1 MWRTF
6 QIACPALLSLV
17 AVGCGFL
24 QPPLQG
30 SGVAVTET
38 VEVEVFERMSIA
50 GGATVTWQPGEQ
62 ASVTVTVDE
71 NLLPHLVREST
82 NGRLDI
88 HFDRN
93 VQIQTPM
100 KVIVTT
106 PKLTEIT
113 LVGGGLMALDNLE
126 QESLRIEL
134 VGGGGFNATGRCDR
148 LDVAVIGSGTVG
160 TQKLIAQEVQI
171 QITGSGTVDAHAD
184 KSCDV
189 TIIGSGEVSVA
200 GAAEPTHEIVGS
212 GTVRR
217 VAAPSSVESSSTKTA
232 AAEPGPGA
240 ETSQSVEGP
249 ESPGAAAA
257 AESTESTESK
267 ESASEPEAAKGPETP
282 EGNQAT
288 EGEKTSE
295 TSGI

>member
-6 QIACPALLSLV
+6 QFACPALLSLV

-38 VEVEVFERMSIA
+38 VEVEVFERISIA
-50 GGATVTWQPGEQ
+50 GGAVVAWQPGEK

-71 NLLPHLVREST
+71 NLLPHLVRQST
-82 NGRLDI
+82 RGRLDI

-93 VQIQTPM
+93 VETQTPL

-106 PKLTEIT
+106 PNLTEIT
-113 LVGGGLMALDNLE
+113 LVGGGLMALENLE

-148 LDVAVIGSGTVG
+148 LDVAVVGSGTVG
-160 TQKLIAQEVQI
+160 TQKLISQDVQI
-171 QITGSGTVDAHAD
+171 QITGSGTVDVHAD
-184 KSCDV
+184 KTCDV
-189 TIIGSGEVSVA
+189 TIIGSGDVSVA
-200 GAAEPTHEIVGS
+200 GAAEPTQEIVGS

-217 VAAPSSVESSSTKTA
+217 VAAPSSTESNATTTEA
-232 AAEPGPGA
+232 AAPAEGA
-240 ETSQSVEGP
+240 ETSEP
-249 ESPGAAAA
+249 AESSENSETPAE
-257 AESTESTESK
+257 AESTQSK
-267 ESASEPEAAKGPETP
+267 EPAAGSETSQGPET
-282 EGNQAT
+282 T
-288 EGEKTSE
+288 DGEKAAE
-295 TSGI
+295 TSGT

>member
-50 GGATVTWQPGEQ
+50 GGATVAWQPGEK

-93 VQIQTPM
+93 VETQTPM

-106 PKLTEIT
+106 PKLTEVT
-113 LVGGGLMALDNLE
+113 LVGGGLMAIDNLE

-148 LDVAVIGSGTVG
+148 LDVAVVGSGTVG
-160 TQKLIAQEVQI
+160 TEKLIAQDVQI
-171 QITGSGTVDAHAD
+171 QITGSGTVDVHAD
-184 KSCDV
+184 KTCDV

-200 GAAEPTHEIVGS
+200 GAAEPTQEIVGS

-217 VAAPSSVESSSTKTA
+217 VAAPSSTESNATTTE
-232 AAEPGPGA
+232 AAEPAEGA
-240 ETSQSVEGP
+240 EASKP
-249 ESPGAAAA
+249 
-257 AESTESTESK
+257 AESTDSSEAPAETESTESK
-267 ESASEPEAAKGPETP
+267 EPAAGAEASQGSE
-282 EGNQAT
+282 AT
-288 EGEKTSE
+288 EGEKAAE
-295 TSGI
+295 TSGT

>member
-30 SGVAVTET
+30 SGVTVTET
-38 VEVEVFERMSIA
+38 VEVELFERLSIA
-50 GGATVTWQPGEQ
+50 GGATVAWQPGEKP
-62 ASVTVTVDE
+62 SVTVTVDE

-93 VQIQTPM
+93 VETRTPM

-113 LVGGGLMALDNLE
+113 LVGGGLMALENLE
-126 QESLRIEL
+126 QDSLRIEL
-134 VGGGGFNATGRCDR
+134 VGGGGINATGRCDR
-148 LDVAVIGSGTVG
+148 LDVAVVGSGTVG
-160 TQKLIAQEVQI
+160 TQKLIAQDVQI
-171 QITGSGTVDAHAD
+171 QITGSGTVDVHAD
-184 KSCDV
+184 KTCDV
-189 TIIGSGEVSVA
+189 TIIGSGDVSVA
-200 GAAEPTHEIVGS
+200 GAAEPTQEIVGS

-217 VAAPSSVESSSTKTA
+217 VAAPSSTESNATPT
-232 AAEPGPGA
+232 E
-240 ETSQSVEGP
+240 
-249 ESPGAAAA
+249 A
-257 AESTESTESK
+257 AESAEGTETSNPAKSSEGSETSTETGSA
-267 ESASEPEAAKGPETP
+267 ESENPAAGSETSPGPET
-282 EGNQAT
+282 T
-288 EGEKTSE
+288 EGEKAAE
-295 TSGI
+295 TSGT